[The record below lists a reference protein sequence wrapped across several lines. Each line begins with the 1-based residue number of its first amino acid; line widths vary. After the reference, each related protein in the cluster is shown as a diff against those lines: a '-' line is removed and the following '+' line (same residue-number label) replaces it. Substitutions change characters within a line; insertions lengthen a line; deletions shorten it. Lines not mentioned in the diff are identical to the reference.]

1 MSIETIEKK
10 EISVTAPARLHFG
23 FLDLNGALG
32 RRFGSFG
39 LALDGLATRLTASK
53 APTLT
58 VNGPSTELTKR
69 AERYGKRLSAAFG
82 LPGGAHITISRAIP
96 EHAGLGSG
104 TQLGLAVGTALTRLY
119 GVKADGATIARSLGR
134 GARSGIGIGVFET
147 GGVLLDGGN
156 PVGENDAKGGDQP
169 PPVISRLPFPD
180 DWRILLILDPG
191 DCGLHGPGEI
201 KAFEELPPY
210 SDELSGRLCRL
221 VVMKALPALAEQ
233 DFTAFSQAVTE
244 LQNAVGDHFAPVQ
257 GGRYVSPAV
266 TETLEM
272 LAAQG
277 VQGYGQSS
285 WGPTGFALFATRQ
298 EAEKAREK
306 LAAKS
311 KGDAALECV
320 LCRGRNQGCLIET
333 HDLSPI
339 S

>member
-1 MSIETIEKK
+1 MSIESMEKR

-23 FLDLNGALG
+23 FRDLNGALG
-32 RRFGSFG
+32 RRFGSVG
-39 LALDGLATRLTASK
+39 LALEGFGTRLTASN

-58 VNGPSTELTKR
+58 VSGPG
-69 AERYGKRLSAAFG
+69 AERAARYGERLGKAFG
-82 LPGGAHITISRAIP
+82 LPGGAHVTISRAIP

-104 TQLGLAVGTALTRLY
+104 TQLGLAVGAALTRLY
-119 GVKADGATIARSLGR
+119 GLEADGVTIARALGR
-134 GARSGIGIGVFET
+134 GARSGIGIGVFEV

-156 PVGENDAKGGDQP
+156 PVGENLDKGGDRP

-180 DWRILLILDPG
+180 DWRILLILDPAN
-191 DCGLHGPGEI
+191 CGLHGPGEV
-201 KAFEELPPY
+201 KAFGELPPY

-233 DFTAFSQAVTE
+233 NFAAFSQAVTE

-266 TETLEM
+266 AETLET
-272 LAAQG
+272 LASQG
-277 VQGYGQSS
+277 VAGYGQSS

-298 EAEKAREK
+298 EAEKALET
-306 LAAKS
+306 LGAKS
-311 KGDAALECV
+311 KGDAPLEFV

-333 HDLSPI
+333 RDLSPI